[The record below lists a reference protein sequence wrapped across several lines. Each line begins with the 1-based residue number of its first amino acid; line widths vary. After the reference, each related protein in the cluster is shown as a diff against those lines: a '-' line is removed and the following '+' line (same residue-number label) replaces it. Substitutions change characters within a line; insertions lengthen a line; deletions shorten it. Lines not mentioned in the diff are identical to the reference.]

1 MRIDSLLAMT
11 ASVALLASGCSLVAT
26 KGAPSYATGPT
37 PPDCTTSKLP
47 VYADGAISAGA
58 VGTSLFL
65 GLAALGN
72 SSRRETLG
80 YATLF
85 TFLGS
90 IPFAVSGIVG
100 GVRVRSCRK
109 AHATWRLMQQPAPM
123 YPPPPPG
130 SPYPPPA
137 SPYPPPASPYP
148 PPASPYPP
156 PASPNPPPG
165 ASAAE

>member
-11 ASVALLASGCSLVAT
+11 ASVAVLASGCSLVAT
-26 KGAPSYATGPT
+26 KGAPSYAMGPT

-58 VGTSLFL
+58 VATSLFL

-72 SSRRETLG
+72 SERRETLG
-80 YATLF
+80 YATLY

-90 IPFAVSGIVG
+90 IPFAVSGIIG

-109 AHATWRLMQQPAPM
+109 AHETWRLVQQPAPAYPLPGSP
-123 YPPPPPG
+123 YPPPGSPYPPPG

-137 SPYPPPASPYP
+137 SPYPPQA
-148 PPASPYPP
+148 PPA
-156 PASPNPPPG
+156 PPPG
-165 ASAAE
+165 SPPP